1 MLSLLVLKY
10 NFWRQEFWRP
20 KMKTLGGQLA
30 AAFFQKVEHFP
41 CVALCS
47 PVLPCVSLYHSV
59 LPRVTLCYPVP
70 LCYCVTLCYSVLPCV
85 TLCYPVLLYVPLCY
99 LVLPCVTLC
108 YHLLPCVTMCY
119 PVLLC
124 VTLCYLVL
132 PCNNNNN
139 DRLFNLFAA
148 LTQLQ
153 GGSLST
159 YKYFGIMTRRYNC

>member
-30 AAFFQKVEHFP
+30 ATFFQKVEHFP
-41 CVALCS
+41 CVALCCPVFPCVTLCFPVS
-47 PVLPCVSLYHSV
+47 LCATPCYPVLPCSPML
-59 LPRVTLCYPVP
+59 LCYPV
-70 LCYCVTLCYSVLPCV
+70 LLCVTLCYSVLPRV
-85 TLCYPVLLYVPLCY
+85 TLCSP
-99 LVLPCVTLC
+99 VLPCVTLC